1 MTTAPDDYL
10 TKHPDQSDLDGIA
23 TSLRNH
29 LDLYARSNQFTW
41 NSPQDKM
48 NCLQGMSWQI
58 RLDPDLKYQGSI
70 WLRFAYELRLYAHV
84 YNEMFY
90 DTPFVRFSQMETPF
104 VRSSGGYSTYGGP
117 WQSLGLELQ
126 RLEIGIPWN
135 YRQPLACYAFSFK
148 FDTESF
154 PLLHQNLVLEKLSSE
169 TWVPKTHRYDWKIA
183 GLDEHDAAYKQF
195 LKSYQK

>member
-1 MTTAPDDYL
+1 MTTAPDYYL
-10 TKHPDQSDLDGIA
+10 SKRPDQSNLDGIA
-23 TSLRNH
+23 TRLRNH
-29 LDLYARSNQFTW
+29 LDSYARSNQFTW

-58 RLDPDLKYQGSI
+58 RLEPDLKYQGSL
-70 WLRFAYELRLYAHV
+70 WLRFAYELRLYEHV

-90 DTPFVRFSQMETPF
+90 DTPFVRST
-104 VRSSGGYSTYGGP
+104 GGYSTYGGP
-117 WQSLGLELQ
+117 WQSLGSELQ

-154 PLLHQNLVLEKLSSE
+154 PLLHQHLVLEKLSSE
-169 TWVPKTHRYDWKIA
+169 TLVPKTHRYDWKIA
-183 GLDEHDAAYKQF
+183 GLDEQDTAYKQF